1 MAICASRYAIK
12 TGNSLCSLLRHSEYK
27 TALCKSGCDAH
38 KTFETEKNDPIGF
51 SFRTTTKTA
60 TDFREFRW
68 GESNSARLLA
78 PKYESNVN
86 YIVNK
91 TLNKLEP
98 VSSSTIDY
106 GRSRLQPGQ
115 SEPHKCRALA
125 PGSTPEIRYETAT
138 RGLPCNPSLP
148 SAEARHRTHR

>member
-91 TLNKLEP
+91 LVAAMK
-98 VSSSTIDY
+98 
-106 GRSRLQPGQ
+106 
-115 SEPHKCRALA
+115 
-125 PGSTPEIRYETAT
+125 GSFVVRRYQVQKRDIERTAGT
-138 RGLPCNPSLP
+138 TQDSGC
-148 SAEARHRTHR
+148 EV